1 MISYYDQIA
10 VEQANE
16 AGIIFSRADVE
27 SYREERKIPLSI
39 EFHTKIIEETKNL
52 LFWFKEHKSCY
63 GKWMIVNGEVFDV
76 EWEK

>member
-1 MISYYDQIA
+1 
-10 VEQANE
+10 
-16 AGIIFSRADVE
+16 VE

-63 GKWMIVNGEVFDV
+63 GKWMIVNGEVIENDYHTSNKQRRYSANLLF
-76 EWEK
+76 